1 MNTLKLSELTQRIAD
16 FKEKVV
22 RLFAENGLP
31 LSVEQSSNDIIRLVF
46 VGQYSA
52 GKSSILKMLTGRNDI
67 EVGAGITTQSTH
79 TYEWKGMEVVDTP
92 GIHTGLR
99 EDHDKISYEAI
110 ANADLLVFVITN
122 ELFDSHLAD
131 HFRKLAIDKDKAGEM
146 ILVVNKMSRTNDGN
160 SPEQQ
165 RIIRDDLVEVL
176 LPYTPEQLNLSFLD
190 AEYFLD
196 SLCEDDPENA
206 AELVAQSG
214 YNAFIDTLD
223 RFISAKKIPAK
234 LTTGLY
240 VLEDQIQKAVTNL
253 EPGNEDEDL
262 DALEEHFKQQRHIIF
277 EARNRL
283 QQEVKDIF
291 FTAAAGIKTL
301 GLDSANLLS
310 QGCKKEEVEEG
321 LAEKV
326 RQADA
331 LIETCQ
337 QNATEVVD
345 ARLSELGQSLDS
357 LENSEFSKELKLR
370 LEGKFEGLPENIK
383 RVLSSAVP
391 GLQKAGQAIASNS
404 YKTGVQGGLKLT
416 NFSGSTVHNL
426 VLKAGHAI
434 GYKFKPWQAIKLT
447 KGIAIGGRV
456 LSIFGV
462 GLSVFMQIKSD
473 HDEDKMHTDLMHNR
487 QNIRSQFN
495 DAACELEDYGTKYVS
510 ENITKALAAPL
521 TELDEKIDEIRTSKL
536 SRSSACRQMESLERE
551 CKQLI
556 HEIHMD

>member
-31 LSVEQSSNDIIRLVF
+31 LSVEQSSSDIIRLVF

-223 RFISAKKIPAK
+223 RFISAKKYP
-234 LTTGLY
+234 
-240 VLEDQIQKAVTNL
+240 
-253 EPGNEDEDL
+253 
-262 DALEEHFKQQRHIIF
+262 
-277 EARNRL
+277 
-283 QQEVKDIF
+283 
-291 FTAAAGIKTL
+291 
-301 GLDSANLLS
+301 
-310 QGCKKEEVEEG
+310 
-321 LAEKV
+321 
-326 RQADA
+326 
-331 LIETCQ
+331 
-337 QNATEVVD
+337 QN
-345 ARLSELGQSLDS
+345 
-357 LENSEFSKELKLR
+357 
-370 LEGKFEGLPENIK
+370 
-383 RVLSSAVP
+383 
-391 GLQKAGQAIASNS
+391 
-404 YKTGVQGGLKLT
+404 
-416 NFSGSTVHNL
+416 
-426 VLKAGHAI
+426 
-434 GYKFKPWQAIKLT
+434 
-447 KGIAIGGRV
+447 
-456 LSIFGV
+456 
-462 GLSVFMQIKSD
+462 
-473 HDEDKMHTDLMHNR
+473 
-487 QNIRSQFN
+487 
-495 DAACELEDYGTKYVS
+495 
-510 ENITKALAAPL
+510 
-521 TELDEKIDEIRTSKL
+521 
-536 SRSSACRQMESLERE
+536 
-551 CKQLI
+551 
-556 HEIHMD
+556 